1 MSIAILTAP
10 HDAGCGVHALSKEIV
25 SQLVGRASQAGRTI
39 AVRGCRD
46 VAEMV
51 ECLRRVNGKGTEFL
65 LLDPGARGCG
75 NAALDAALDDVG
87 VPYIEVH
94 ADGSRADDTEP
105 VGRPLD
111 VVDGYGAQGYVLALS
126 IALEHLGCAECEN
139 DLHPAT

>member
-10 HDAGCGVHALSKEIV
+10 GDAVRGVHGLPKEIV
-25 SQLVGRASQAGRTI
+25 SQLVGRASQAGRTV

-51 ECLRRVNGKGTEFL
+51 ECLRRVDGKGTEFL
-65 LLDPGARGCG
+65 LLDPGARRCG
-75 NAALDAALDDVG
+75 DAALGAALDDVG

-94 ADGSRADDTEP
+94 VDGIRAAAAEP
-105 VGRPLD
+105 TGHPLD
-111 VVDGYGAQGYVLALS
+111 VVDGYGVQGYVLALS

-139 DLHPAT
+139 DVHPAT